1 MEEEEKI
8 NNNIQEEIAE
18 EEPQDTIEN
27 NQQENKIKKDN
38 IFIIEKD
45 ETMKEEKKEKEK
57 EKDKLNII
65 TKYSNLDPSLFSN
78 EFISDYKCV
87 SCGLIPSFEK
97 ANEIFCCGNLI
108 CELCL
113 KKLNESLKRC
123 PKCNNEELKT
133 REIKKENK
141 IFYKS
146 FKSLLIKCP
155 YKCDWS
161 GMWVDLDAHLME
173 CKYGYRECK
182 YKLVGC
188 EFADNNIKVK
198 EHEQS
203 NDKYHLDLA
212 LKFIKDKKIEKRKL
226 KFELGEQVMTTV
238 HPHIMIYKTSLDW
251 YCDGRHLEH
260 GCYSSDYSFSYD
272 KPRFRCS
279 ECDFDLCDKC
289 IVHYLA

>member
-1 MEEEEKI
+1 MPTYDKI
-8 NNNIQEEIAE
+8 NLSYFRNIGAIS
-18 EEPQDTIEN
+18 PQMSYIEN
-27 NQQENKIKKDN
+27 RNKILPYGDN
-38 IFIIEKD
+38 NYNSSVNNNSIDKLE
-45 ETMKEEKKEKEK
+45 EEKKEKEK

-182 YKLVGC
+182 YIISRV
-188 EFADNNIKVK
+188 
-198 EHEQS
+198 
-203 NDKYHLDLA
+203 
-212 LKFIKDKKIEKRKL
+212 
-226 KFELGEQVMTTV
+226 
-238 HPHIMIYKTSLDW
+238 
-251 YCDGRHLEH
+251 
-260 GCYSSDYSFSYD
+260 
-272 KPRFRCS
+272 
-279 ECDFDLCDKC
+279 
-289 IVHYLA
+289 

>member
-161 GMWVDLDAHLME
+161 GMWADLDAHLME

-188 EFADNNIKVK
+188 EFADNSIKVK

-212 LKFIKDKKIEKRKL
+212 L
-226 KFELGEQVMTTV
+226 
-238 HPHIMIYKTSLDW
+238 
-251 YCDGRHLEH
+251 
-260 GCYSSDYSFSYD
+260 
-272 KPRFRCS
+272 
-279 ECDFDLCDKC
+279 
-289 IVHYLA
+289 